1 MIGSVEVKVKELR
14 DLLKV
19 ERITDDMDVILFN
32 GASAAPTT
40 EPDFDVVEIRLCGR
54 AGKECIVI
62 TPGDEINIEQ
72 L

>member
-1 MIGSVEVKVKELR
+1 METRKNMKVKELR
-14 DLLKV
+14 ELLKNKQ
-19 ERITDDMDVILFN
+19 IADDMDVILLN
-32 GASAAPTT
+32 SAGAAPTT
-40 EPDFDVVEIRLCGR
+40 EPDFDVAEIARAR

>member
-1 MIGSVEVKVKELR
+1 MKVKELR
-14 DLLKV
+14 ELLKV

-32 GASAAPTT
+32 SAGAAPTT
-40 EPDFDVVEIRLCGR
+40 EPDFDVVEIAR
-54 AGKECIVI
+54 ARADKECIVI

>member
-1 MIGSVEVKVKELR
+1 MKVKELR

-32 GASAAPTT
+32 SAGAAPTT
-40 EPDFDVVEIRLCGR
+40 EPDFDVVEIARAR

>member
-1 MIGSVEVKVKELR
+1 MKVKELR

-54 AGKECIVI
+54 SR
-62 TPGDEINIEQ
+62 
-72 L
+72 